1 VSLDRAGQKDR
12 WIKAIKKDKMDWFHV
27 SNLQFW
33 QDPIAKQYGVRSIP
47 ATFLLDKNG
56 VIIAKDLRGR
66 ALETKVASLL
76 D

>member
-1 VSLDRAGQKDR
+1 MA
-12 WIKAIKKDKMDWFHV
+12 WFHV

-33 QDPIAKQYGVRSIP
+33 QDPIARQYGVRSIP

-56 VIIAKDLRGR
+56 IIIAKNLRGK
-66 ALETKVASLL
+66 ALDAKVASLL